1 MSRPIPEQLRS
12 WATNR
17 RRHRMNDRGADLL
30 ERAADHIDEL
40 EMRNELLSP
49 NPRQSREKPVAGR

>member
-40 EMRNELLSP
+40 ETRLELLSP
-49 NPRQSREKPVAGR
+49 TRGQSREKQVRGT